1 MFDVRWLN
9 IAIELWGAALCLVFI
24 ACTFLLGEASKRYRR
39 PVIGMLAMSF
49 ATSACDAV
57 AGICRGVPGGVAW
70 AGTHVG
76 NFAAFAA
83 GFLLM
88 GFVTSYLG
96 ARIADAGG
104 PDLRR
109 WRTAVWASAALMC
122 LLAALGAF
130 YYIDDANVYHRSGWH
145 WVGQAFLIA
154 VNACN
159 AALLWFNR
167 KRLGRSA
174 AVCLLFY
181 TLLPLAASLLQAFVY
196 GLSFQGIALV
206 LGVVVLFFELQQHA
220 SRVLVESAE
229 ELAAA
234 RAEASEGRIAVM
246 VAQMQPHF
254 LFNTL
259 DTIYG
264 LTQEDPGAAGR
275 AIASFSRYLRAN
287 LASLGKAE
295 PVPVGQE
302 MEHVR
307 TYLELERASDPGRV
321 AYEFDVQATGF
332 RVPALSVQT
341 LAENAV
347 RHGLEGKAEGGTVTV
362 RTRELPGEFTVEVA
376 DDGIGFDVAAADG
389 DGAHVGIANTRSRL
403 AAMCGGT
410 LEVASEPGAG
420 TVAVMHIPRQV
431 EAR

>member
-1 MFDVRWLN
+1 
-9 IAIELWGAALCLVFI
+9 
-24 ACTFLLGEASKRYRR
+24 
-39 PVIGMLAMSF
+39 MLF
-49 ATSACDAV
+49 
-57 AGICRGVPGGVAW
+57 
-70 AGTHVG
+70 
-76 NFAAFAA
+76 
-83 GFLLM
+83 
-88 GFVTSYLG
+88 
-96 ARIADAGG
+96 
-104 PDLRR
+104 
-109 WRTAVWASAALMC
+109 
-122 LLAALGAF
+122 
-130 YYIDDANVYHRSGWH
+130 RS
-145 WVGQAFLIA
+145 
-154 VNACN
+154 
-159 AALLWFNR
+159 
-167 KRLGRSA
+167 
-174 AVCLLFY
+174 
-181 TLLPLAASLLQAFVY
+181 
-196 GLSFQGIALV
+196 QGIALV

-362 RTRELPGEFTVEVA
+362 RTRELPDEFTVEVA